1 MSLRFLTIVA
11 LLAAALALA
20 AAATDQSSSKP
31 QGPVSAA
38 VE

>member
-20 AAATDQSSSKP
+20 AAAADQSSPKP

-38 VE
+38 IE

>member
-20 AAATDQSSSKP
+20 AAATDQSSPKP